1 MSELAARVAIV
12 TGAAQGLGYGIAA
25 ALATAGHR
33 IAVFDLDAAAS
44 EGAAQRLTGER
55 GAIALGLACDVRDR
69 EAVQRAVDEV
79 VERWGRL
86 DALVNNAQETRIA
99 SVLDTDDETAEAVWR
114 SGFVGTLHCMQ
125 VAHPYLAATGGAVV
139 NLASG
144 AGLSADPGYAVY
156 GATKE
161 AIRTL
166 TRVAAREWGPDGVRV
181 NAISPSAR
189 TPAFDRWQVEHP
201 EEAAARIA
209 RIPLARLGD
218 AELDIGAAVVFLTG
232 PSATYITGTTL
243 VIDGGVHHLR

>member
-1 MSELAARVAIV
+1 MNDAATRVAVV

-25 ALATAGHR
+25 ALAGAGHHVA
-33 IAVFDLDAAAS
+33 IFDLDASACAA
-44 EGAAQRLTGER
+44 AARRLTDER
-55 GAIALGLACDVRDR
+55 GASALGLACDVRDR
-69 EAVQRAVDEV
+69 DAVQRAVDEV
-79 VERWGRL
+79 VEHWGRL

-99 SVLDTDDETAEAVWR
+99 AVLDTDDEAADAVWR
-114 SGFVGTLHCMQ
+114 SGFLGTLHCMQ
-125 VAHPYLAATGGAVV
+125 VAHPYLAASRGAVV

-144 AGLSADPGYAVY
+144 AGLSADPGYAAY

-209 RIPLARLGD
+209 RIPLGRLGD

-232 PSATYITGTTL
+232 SSATYITGTTL
-243 VIDGGVHHLR
+243 VIDGGVHYLR

>member
-1 MSELAARVAIV
+1 VSEPTRVAIV

-25 ALATAGHR
+25 ALAGAGHHVA
-33 IAVFDLDAAAS
+33 IFDLEADASSAAAQQI
-44 EGAAQRLTGER
+44 AGER
-55 GAIALGLACDVRDR
+55 GASTIGLACDVRDR
-69 EAVQRAVDEV
+69 HAVQRAIDEV
-79 VERWGRL
+79 VEHWGRL

-99 SVLDTDDETAEAVWR
+99 PVLDTDDDAADAVWR
-114 SGFVGTLHCMQ
+114 SGFLGTLHCMQ
-125 VAHPYLAATGGAVV
+125 VAHPYLAEVGGSIV

-144 AGLSADPGYAVY
+144 AGLSADPGYAAY

-189 TPAFDRWQVEHP
+189 TPAFDRWQREHP
-201 EEAAARIA
+201 DEAAARIA
-209 RIPLARLGD
+209 RIPLGRLGD